1 MYPFLLISS
10 SFPPKWLKVTV
21 FRLDPSLCH
30 RRGGVGDRSNEAE
43 PLSVTRMPEA
53 AAPGPYVAPSLW
65 LCNTRSHTEERVK
78 SIQDPFIC
86 LEAVPQ
92 FTLCSPV

>member
-1 MYPFLLISS
+1 M
-10 SFPPKWLKVTV
+10 
-21 FRLDPSLCH
+21 
-30 RRGGVGDRSNEAE
+30 GDRSNEAE

-65 LCNTRSHTEERVK
+65 LCDTHSHTEERVK

-92 FTLCSPV
+92 FTLCSPVCVTHIVPCVRGVCVLSWALM